1 MSLFA
6 LVSVSLSQTE
16 IKELIGELS
25 AQSFLFCLKGTKQ
38 LLKLTGVVER
48 KMTWHERK
56 VTAGYDPIYI
66 KKKAYGRSDLQELV
80 INYIKA

>member
-56 VTAGYDPIYI
+56 VTAGYDPFY
-66 KKKAYGRSDLQELV
+66 KKKRPMAGVTCKS
-80 INYIKA
+80 